1 MKNALTVDVEN
12 WYDASLLSPYV
23 PAGYRDDRV
32 AVATR
37 EVMGLLEGYG
47 VRGTFFVLGK
57 VAEEHPALVEEIA
70 GRGHEVASHGW
81 GHQLAYRQ
89 TEEEFEEDLVQSLEI
104 LERLAGR
111 KVKGYRAPSW
121 SVGAETP
128 WFFDVLISNG
138 LEYDSSLFPV
148 KTPLFGSPDNPRHP
162 HRIERAG
169 GSLVEFP
176 ASSVRIGPRTVPVGG
191 GAALRL
197 FPLAFTRWGLGQI
210 TRESLPSIVYLH
222 PWELD
227 TGIPFPPMPAR
238 VRMLHSLGRE
248 GMKKKLRGLLM
259 SFSFGT
265 MGESVGEADINV
277 RSDPRRNNSRP
288 INQ

>member
-1 MKNALTVDVEN
+1 MNNALTVDVEN

-23 PAGYRDDRV
+23 PAGYRDERV
-32 AVATR
+32 AAATR

-47 VRGTFFVLGK
+47 VRATFFVLGK

-89 TEEEFEEDLVQSLEI
+89 TEGEFEEDLARSLEI

-111 KVKGYRAPSW
+111 KAKGYRAPSW
-121 SVGAETP
+121 SAGVETP
-128 WFFDVLISNG
+128 WFFDVLIRNG
-138 LEYDSSLFPV
+138 LKYDSSLFPV
-148 KTPLFGSPDNPRHP
+148 KTPLFGSPDNPRHL
-162 HRIERAG
+162 HRVERAG

-197 FPLAFTRWGLGQI
+197 FPLVFTRWGLGKI
-210 TRESLPSIVYLH
+210 NREGMPAIVYLH

-227 TGIPFPPMPAR
+227 TGIPFPPMPAKTR
-238 VRMLHSLGRE
+238 LLHSRGRKGLERKLQRLLERFQFQPMFELMGGVLAE
-248 GMKKKLRGLLM
+248 G
-259 SFSFGT
+259 
-265 MGESVGEADINV
+265 
-277 RSDPRRNNSRP
+277 
-288 INQ
+288 